1 MNKLQNN
8 SFRNIEQKPIYE
20 QYYSYFLNKLLEYKK
35 ENKCTTELLSKAF
48 SCSKG
53 TISNFENRVKDYDF
67 VMLFKYAAFF
77 QYNLT
82 MNLDKKTYSEIMNN

>member
-1 MNKLQNN
+1 MNDLQNN
-8 SFRNIEQKPIYE
+8 SFSNTEQKPKYE
-20 QYYSYFLNKLLEYKK
+20 QCYLYFLNALLKIK
-35 ENKCTTELLSKAF
+35 QDSKCTSTLLAKAF
-48 SCSKG
+48 NCSKG

-82 MNLDKKTYSEIMNN
+82 MNLDKKTYSEIMNS